1 MVSPNISPTHL
12 TKLLHFIIMGRKEP
26 RITNLDWYSHGNNVP
41 DFEHFI
47 DRALQ
52 NDTETQVLNYLS
64 STVNMDLSHAVG
76 RKGWKF
82 IFEFCSKT
90 GSKISVNGR

>member
-1 MVSPNISPTHL
+1 
-12 TKLLHFIIMGRKEP
+12 MGRKEP

-52 NDTETQVLNYLS
+52 NDTETQVLNYLRLLIW
-64 STVNMDLSHAVG
+64 TCRMQLAGKVG
-76 RKGWKF
+76 NLFLNFVRKQVRKSRLMVDELN
-82 IFEFCSKT
+82 IRTKPLQ
-90 GSKISVNGR
+90 ISFRLED